1 MAFFR
6 GDVFS
11 YTLDKMTSLNVFLP
25 HDDLPRLQVTDK
37 PMRTLVLLHGLQG
50 NASFWSRYSS
60 IERYAQAHNIA
71 LIMPEGEMSMFVDM
85 KHGLDYGEYYGK
97 ELKKIVGQLF
107 NVPTDREH
115 YSIAGFS
122 MGGYGALRL
131 SLQYPEEFSHCMC
144 IAGAFMLGGERH
156 LTELKNWQESDV
168 RPSPYDPEYE
178 LQRTFKKS
186 CEAAYG
192 IAMEPSPETD
202 LIQLAKSAVES
213 GKDLPRILMTSGTE
227 DFLHDVSIEY
237 SKYFN
242 SIGLEHELHTWEGDH
257 CCKFVDETMR
267 DYIGFFADEN

>member
-11 YTLDKMTSLNVFLP
+11 YALDKMTSLNVFLP

-71 LIMPEGEMSMFVDM
+71 LIIPEGEMSMFINM
-85 KHGLDYGEYYGK
+85 KHGLDYGTYYGK
-97 ELKKIVGQLF
+97 ELKEIVGKLF
-107 NVPTDREH
+107 NVPTDWEH

-144 IAGAFMLGGERH
+144 IAGAFMLGGEKH
-156 LTELKNWQESDV
+156 LKELREWKGSDD
-168 RPSPYDPEYE
+168 RPVPYDPEYE

-192 IAMEPSPETD
+192 INMEPSPDTD
-202 LIQLAKSAVES
+202 LIQLAKTAVES
-213 GKDLPRILMTSGTE
+213 GKELPKILMTSGTE
-227 DFLHDVSIEY
+227 DFLHDVSLEY
-237 SKYFN
+237 SEYFR
-242 SIGLEHELHTWEGDH
+242 SIGLEHELHIWSGEH
-257 CCKFVDETMR
+257 CWKFVDESMR
-267 DYIGFFADEN
+267 DYIDFFTI